1 MCIFKALH
9 RDRNKQHHD
18 LGLTLE
24 EFMHF
29 YDILGFKWTQVGRCF
44 VYTESHVLITCTIYE
59 SKFYFEQVNDEF
71 YELKWYSNLSS
82 DCLRNFIEGK
92 H

>member
-9 RDRNKQHHD
+9 RDKSKQHQD

-29 YDILGFKWTQVGRCF
+29 YDILSFKWTQVDGFIDTFEYDCFANLFIRCL
-44 VYTESHVLITCTIYE
+44 ETI
-59 SKFYFEQVNDEF
+59 K
-71 YELKWYSNLSS
+71 
-82 DCLRNFIEGK
+82 
-92 H
+92 